1 MQILQ
6 YNLTHPYPRN
16 KLFTTATIIAIVI
29 ALPILVM
36 VNIITVG
43 HELVPS
49 LQPSFEPNTTVNS
62 WWATT
67 PLAPLLRLKAPR
79 CQPKDF
85 GRGDT
90 FRLSPSLFEYK
101 VLSSW
106 RSNGTLTSKDEGRVE
121 YKGGSFD
128 WCVVT
133 GMRFDLNVLEATQ
146 TLTASI
152 ECPNY
157 PVRAVLETS
166 VVFAT
171 EISKDFVG
179 QYYGSDINIFYFVD
193 GNSTDYRRLVFAA
206 LDVISTD
213 SLSILDG
220 NRINWLSLSTRADLS
235 SGEPFFRVTTTM
247 ARNGTSS
254 MFQNNTMGDV
264 ELYRPTIVNLMRTVQ
279 HAVLLDLGN
288 AGPGNIFTNASAIN
302 GTFSPNPP
310 FNGFDSAVSGPW
322 VGKNAF
328 SYGFVEAPYLT
339 FAEMLR
345 AGVPTNITAALGN
358 LSGLPKNSTMI
369 TNYMCPTYQ
378 ARPIKSFLANIFIG
392 TATMVLSAWAAWK
405 FITEKFARRIQ
416 EPCVT
421 CSCGATLDP
430 ENAPV
435 RCNHHHA
442 VVTSGLATGLVPPP
456 PDFPTRSNADSV
468 IDEKG
473 DSSSQDISVQE
484 VPKTGPVVEGRI
496 Q

>member
-1 MQILQ
+1 MVDILQ

-16 KLFTTATIIAIVI
+16 KLFTTATIVAIVI
-29 ALPILVM
+29 ALPILVI
-36 VNIITVG
+36 VNIVTVG

-67 PLAPLLRLKAPR
+67 LLAPLLRLKAPQ

-121 YKGGSFD
+121 YKGDSFSAC
-128 WCVVT
+128 WVSSI
-133 GMRFDLNVLEATQ
+133 RFDLNVLEATQ

-152 ECPNY
+152 ECPEY

-166 VVFAT
+166 VTFAL
-171 EISKDFVG
+171 EYSKDFVG
-179 QYYGSDINIFYFVD
+179 QYYGSDIGILNFVD
-193 GNSTDYRRLVFAA
+193 PNSTDYRRLVFAV

-213 SLSILDG
+213 SMSILDG
-220 NRINWLSLSTRADLS
+220 NRHNWLSLSTHADLR
-235 SGEPFFRVTTTM
+235 SGEPLFNTTTTV

-254 MFQNNTMGDV
+254 MFEDNDMGDV
-264 ELYRPTIVNLMRTVQ
+264 EVYRPTIVNLIW
-279 HAVLLDLGN
+279 AVHDAILLDLGH
-288 AGPGNIFTNASAIN
+288 AGPDDIFVNASAIN
-302 GTFSPNPP
+302 STFSTNPP
-310 FNGFDSAVSGPW
+310 FRGFDSANLVW
-322 VGKNAF
+322 VNKNSF
-328 SYGFVEAPYLT
+328 EYGTIQPPYLT

-345 AGVPTNITAALGN
+345 AGVPTNITEALGH
-358 LSGLPKNSTMI
+358 LTGLPSDSTMN
-369 TNYMCPTYQ
+369 TNYMCPSYQ

-405 FITEKFARRIQ
+405 FITEKIARRIQ
-416 EPCVT
+416 EPCLN
-421 CSCGATLDP
+421 CSCGASLDP

-435 RCNHHHA
+435 GCNHHHA
-442 VVTSGLATGLVPPP
+442 VVTSGLVTGLVPPP
-456 PDFPTRSNADSV
+456 PDSSIRSNAESV
-468 IDEKG
+468 TNDKG
-473 DSSSQDISVQE
+473 DSSSQDTSIPE
-484 VPKTGPVVEGRI
+484 VSKGPVVEAKV